1 MSKVKNTK
9 EQNWGLKEERSRK
22 NKRQYRLHIMI
33 QNQTWYIVHW
43 TNLVHGFFSKVQ
55 VHLGQSFVFFVF
67 QSSELFTFFS
77 QFQIIF
83 RGRSIIKFQ
92 FCHCPGRCRCLSRC
106 RSWSC
111 RCRHLVASSLAACS
125 SSLPKSSFSVHAA
138 SRSPLGCSC
147 LMSSSVV
154 LYVWPCCMCWMLGP
168 WTYTCVHSVSIDL
181 QVQFQFQGFSI
192 PFSTWPCC
200 MSSMLGPWMTV
211 ACRSTQLRH
220 IISASSAMLIRG
232 LLVIVDRGQAMLHAA
247 DARAVDN
254 SCPLS
259 CCAVI
264 CASSAMLTRSRVH
277 CSPFMLLSSIV
288 LVVVIIL
295 SHCRVPVLHITI
307 SAMQSRSRTIM
318 PMSILHTVVVVVHS
332 LWLRHSRTRNIV
344 SLYVAQLIGHSF
356 SSSLSVILIRS
367 LAKSSSEVSR
377 LHCLCLSLFSPL
389 LRSSSISSSSS
400 SMVVWTLGCLNP
412 RRHFYVCVSGLHCTE
427 RDESLRLAWFV
438 SGWQVGLY
446 STVT

>member
-1 MSKVKNTK
+1 
-9 EQNWGLKEERSRK
+9 
-22 NKRQYRLHIMI
+22 
-33 QNQTWYIVHW
+33 
-43 TNLVHGFFSKVQ
+43 
-55 VHLGQSFVFFVF
+55 
-67 QSSELFTFFS
+67 
-77 QFQIIF
+77 
-83 RGRSIIKFQ
+83 
-92 FCHCPGRCRCLSRC
+92 
-106 RSWSC
+106 
-111 RCRHLVASSLAACS
+111 
-125 SSLPKSSFSVHAA
+125 
-138 SRSPLGCSC
+138 
-147 LMSSSVV
+147 
-154 LYVWPCCMCWMLGP
+154 MCWMLGP
-168 WTYTCVHSVSIDL
+168 WTYTCVHSVSMDL

-220 IISASSAMLIRG
+220 IISASSAMLIR
-232 LLVIVDRGQAMLHAA
+232 
-247 DARAVDN
+247 
-254 SCPLS
+254 
-259 CCAVI
+259 
-264 CASSAMLTRSRVH
+264 SRVH

-318 PMSILHTVVVVVHS
+318 QMSILHTVVVVVHS

-412 RRHFYVCVSGLHCTE
+412 RRHFYVCESELHCTATE
-427 RDESLRLAWFV
+427 MRVCDLLGSCLVGKWAFIPQLHNHQDIYSHIYEMR
-438 SGWQVGLY
+438 GWV
-446 STVT
+446 VEEVK

>member
-1 MSKVKNTK
+1 MS
-9 EQNWGLKEERSRK
+9 G
-22 NKRQYRLHIMI
+22 H
-33 QNQTWYIVHW
+33 
-43 TNLVHGFFSKVQ
+43 
-55 VHLGQSFVFFVF
+55 
-67 QSSELFTFFS
+67 
-77 QFQIIF
+77 
-83 RGRSIIKFQ
+83 
-92 FCHCPGRCRCLSRC
+92 
-106 RSWSC
+106 
-111 RCRHLVASSLAACS
+111 AAC
-125 SSLPKSSFSVHAA
+125 V
-138 SRSPLGCSC
+138 GCSGRG
-147 LMSSSVV
+147 LTLS
-154 LYVWPCCMCWMLGP
+154 
-168 WTYTCVHSVSIDL
+168 CVHSVSIDL

-288 LVVVIIL
+288 PVVVIIL

-356 SSSLSVILIRS
+356 SSSSSVILIRS

-400 SMVVWTLGCLNP
+400 SRVVWTLGCLNP
-412 RRHFYVCVSGLHCTE
+412 RRHFYV
-427 RDESLRLAWFV
+427 
-438 SGWQVGLY
+438 
-446 STVT
+446 